1 MKSVQDDEAS
11 SSLIISS
18 FSPDT
23 KNKKEWIRVNLKT
36 VWEGYKTIL
45 DTVRLN
51 QKMEGVY
58 RDTLKKIFEFVNTYN
73 RKHQFKGIC
82 DNERKY
88 GLKNILSKRGDKSE
102 QQKNY
107 YIDIEKQEI
116 NTNNIEIK

>member
-1 MKSVQDDEAS
+1 
-11 SSLIISS
+11 
-18 FSPDT
+18 
-23 KNKKEWIRVNLKT
+23 
-36 VWEGYKTIL
+36 
-45 DTVRLN
+45 
-51 QKMEGVY
+51 MEGVY

-116 NTNNIEIK
+116 NTNNIEIRFEQFDLATKLGLWQ